1 MDQHWGTE
9 PRIDAAK
16 ARLRDVLTS
25 RQATIDYS
33 YDFGD
38 CWDHRLTVTDIR
50 AGNPEL
56 SYPLY
61 IAGEHNAPP
70 EDCGGILRL
79 LRDPRRRR

>member
-16 ARLRDVLTS
+16 ARLRDVLTW
-25 RQATIDYS
+25 RRAAIDYS

-56 SYPLY
+56 SYPRY
-61 IAGEHNAPP
+61 IAGDHNAAR
-70 EDCGGILRL
+70 GLRRNLRL
-79 LRDPRRRR
+79 LRDPRRRG